1 MVVEPLKKIPYVTVV
16 QLSDSHLFA
25 DVDGRLLGMQTDD
38 SLQQVMSAVAAEQ
51 SNIDLLLCT
60 GDISQDGSVASYQ
73 RFAEKVKA
81 LGAPMRWFAG
91 NHDERLALQQVCVK
105 TDWLESIYD
114 AGAWRIVLLDS
125 SVAHKVHGELA
136 EEQLNILEQALA
148 TAGERYVLIGLHHHP
163 VPIQSRWM
171 DAIGLHNAADLLSVI
186 SRYSNV
192 KAVVWGHVHQEF
204 DQQINGV
211 RWLAAP
217 STCVQF
223 TPYSEDFA
231 VDDKAPGYRWLR
243 LYEDGQLQTAVSRV
257 ENIDFE
263 IDYSIKGY

>member
-1 MVVEPLKKIPYVTVV
+1 MAPLKTIPYVTVV

-25 DVDGRLLGMQTDD
+25 NADGRLLGMKTDD
-38 SLQQVMSAVAAEQ
+38 SLQQVMRAVATEQ
-51 SNIDLLLCT
+51 PNIDLLLCS
-60 GDISQDGSVASYQ
+60 GDISQDGSILSYQ
-73 RFAEKVKA
+73 RFAGMVKTLA
-81 LGAPMRWFAG
+81 APMRWFAG
-91 NHDERLALQQVCVK
+91 NHDERLALQQVCAK
-105 TDWLESIYD
+105 TDWLESIYNM
-114 AGAWRIVLLDS
+114 GAWRIVLLDS
-125 SVAHKVHGELA
+125 SVAYKVHGELA
-136 EEQLNILEQALA
+136 EEQLYILEQALA

-171 DAIGLHNAADLLSVI
+171 DAIGLHNAADMRSII

-223 TPYSEDFA
+223 APLSEDFA
-231 VDDKAPGYRWLR
+231 VDNKAPGYRWLR
-243 LYEDGQLQTAVSRV
+243 LYEDGQLQSSVSRV

>member
-1 MVVEPLKKIPYVTVV
+1 MEPLKKIPYVTVV

-25 DVDGRLLGMQTDD
+25 GEDGRLLGMETDD
-38 SLQQVMSAVAAEQ
+38 SLQQVISGVLAEQ

-60 GDISQDGSVASYQ
+60 GDISQDGSMTSYQ
-73 RFAEKVKA
+73 RFAEMVA
-81 LGAPMRWFAG
+81 VLNAPMRWFAG
-91 NHDERLALQQVCVK
+91 NHDERLALQQVCAR
-105 TDWLESIYD
+105 TDWLEPIYD
-114 AGAWRIVLLDS
+114 IGAWRIVLLDS
-125 SVAHKVHGELA
+125 SVANKVYGQLA
-136 EEQLNILEQALA
+136 SDQLQILEQALA
-148 TAGERYVLIGLHHHP
+148 SAGERHVLIGLHHHP
-163 VPIQSRWM
+163 VPINSRWM
-171 DAIGLHNAADLLSVI
+171 DKIGLHNATDMLSIV

-204 DQQINGV
+204 DQQVDGV

-223 TPYSEDFA
+223 TPHSEDFA

-243 LYEDGQLQTAVSRV
+243 LYDDGQLQTAVSRV

-263 IDYSIKGY
+263 IDYNIKGY

>member
-1 MVVEPLKKIPYVTVV
+1 MEPLDTIPYVTVV

-38 SLQQVMSAVAAEQ
+38 SLQQVMSAVIAEQ

-60 GDISQDGSVASYQ
+60 GDISQDGSIVSYQ
-73 RFAEKVKA
+73 RFAETVKT

-91 NHDERLALQQVCVK
+91 NHDERLALQQVCAE
-105 TDWLESIYD
+105 TDWLQAVYD
-114 AGAWRIVLLDS
+114 IGAWRIVLLDS
-125 SVAHKVHGELA
+125 SVANKVYGMLA
-136 EEQLNILEQALA
+136 EDQLTLLEQALA
-148 TAGERYVLIGLHHHP
+148 SAGERHVLIGLHHHP
-163 VPIQSRWM
+163 VPIHSCWM
-171 DAIGLHNAADLLSVI
+171 DKIGLHNAAQMLSII
-186 SRYSNV
+186 SRHSNV
-192 KAVVWGHVHQEF
+192 KAVIWGHVHQEF
-204 DQQINGV
+204 DQLINGV

-223 TPYSEDFA
+223 APRSDDFA

>member
-1 MVVEPLKKIPYVTVV
+1 MEPLKTTPYITVV

-38 SLQQVMSAVAAEQ
+38 SLQQVISAVVAEQ
-51 SNIDLLLCT
+51 STIDLLLCT
-60 GDISQDGSVASYQ
+60 GDISQDGSLASYQ
-73 RFAEKVKA
+73 RFAEMVQT
-81 LGAPMRWFAG
+81 LNTPMGWFAG
-91 NHDERLALQQVCVK
+91 NHDERLALQQVCAK
-105 TDWLESIYD
+105 TDWLHAVYD
-114 AGAWRIVLLDS
+114 IGAWRIVLLDS
-125 SVAHKVHGELA
+125 SVANKVYGTLA
-136 EEQLNILEQALA
+136 EDQLALLEQALA
-148 TAGERYVLIGLHHHP
+148 SAGERHVLIGLHHHP
-163 VPIQSRWM
+163 VPIHSCWM
-171 DAIGLHNAADLLSVI
+171 DKIGLHNAAQMLSIV

-192 KAVVWGHVHQEF
+192 KAVIWGHVHQEF

-223 TPYSEDFA
+223 APHSEDFA